1 MPILNYKCNNCDNT
15 FPKLVFSLEDAPS
28 QCPTCGASDP
38 EYIGAAFNTDEKD
51 VIRRSCMTCD
61 TCGESMCGIAESS

>member
-15 FPKLVFSLEDAPS
+15 FPKLVLAPDDAPRN
-28 QCPTCGASDP
+28 CPVCGSPNP
-38 EYIGAAFNTDEKD
+38 EYVGQAFNTEERD

-61 TCGESMCGIAESS
+61 ECGESMCGIAESS